1 MYVLYTNIVTTVLS
15 VVFYLFE
22 KCMFSSIP
30 FSPMTRCVDDGKQLL
45 IYSSGYLER
54 QRYKRLIMAKAA
66 FQSDNKFIASRT
78 TEDS

>member
-1 MYVLYTNIVTTVLS
+1 MYFILDIVTTVLS

-54 QRYKRLIMAKAA
+54 QRY
-66 FQSDNKFIASRT
+66 ASRT